1 MIVSIDGRIRLR
13 VELLTL
19 VAIDR
24 IEEEESLYL
33 LGDFVWRK
41 LISP

>member
-24 IEEEESLYL
+24 IEEEPLYL
-33 LGDFVWRK
+33 LGDFGWRK